1 VLAFATVSRNLAP
14 ALTAAAASP
23 ARSIV
28 MVGMPGAGKS
38 AIGRRLAARLGLPF
52 CDADTEIETAAG
64 LTVAEIFARYGEA
77 AFRDGE
83 RRVIARLIHDGPL
96 VLATGGGAYA
106 DATTRAAIREAGAL
120 AVWLRCRKE
129 TLLRR
134 VTGRDNRPL
143 FIGQDPSAVLDRLIA
158 ARHPLYAEAD
168 IVVDCTEEPPEITTR
183 RVAEAIEAQRPV
195 RRLTVPL
202 AGRAYEVLAGPG
214 LLARAGALMAPLLPA
229 RRVAVV
235 SDAHVAAWHGDTLRA
250 GLAAGEVELRTL
262 IEVPPGEASKDLA
275 TLGRVLD
282 GLLAAG
288 LDRRTGVVALGGG
301 VVGDLAGFAASV
313 AMRGVPFLQV
323 PTSLLAQVDSSVGGK
338 TGINL
343 PAGKNLAGAFHQPRL
358 VLADTDTLA
367 TLPAR
372 ELRAGWAEVAKH
384 GLIEGAMFGWCEAH
398 GAEAMAGDP
407 AALAHAVVESCRL
420 KGAVVAAD
428 EREEAP
434 DGGRALLNLGHTFGH
449 AIEAEAGYDGTLL
462 HGEAVAIGLVLAAE
476 LSAQLGHA
484 SPALGPRIA
493 AHLRGVGL
501 PARLS
506 DLPRRF
512 AVAALMA
519 RMRSDK
525 KARDGALRFVLLRA
539 PGEVFTADDVPAEVV
554 EEVLRQQGAA

>member
-1 VLAFATVSRNLAP
+1 VLAFAIVSRNLAP
-14 ALTAAAASP
+14 LLPAPSPSP

-52 CDADTEIETAAG
+52 RDADTEIEAAAG

-106 DATTRAAIREAGAL
+106 DATTRSAIREAGAL
-120 AVWLRCRKE
+120 AIWLRCRRE

-134 VTGRDNRPL
+134 VTGREHRPM
-143 FIGQDPSAVLDRLIA
+143 FVGQDPSAVLDRLMA

-168 IVVDCTEEPPEITTR
+168 IVVDCTEEPPDVTTR
-183 RVAEAIEAQRPV
+183 RVAEAIEAHRPI
-195 RRLTVPL
+195 RRLSVPL
-202 AGRAYEVLAGPG
+202 GGRAYEVHAGPG
-214 LLARAGALMAPLLPA
+214 LLARAGTLVAPLLPS

-235 SDAHVAAWHGDTLRA
+235 SDSHVAARHGAALRA
-250 GLAAGEVELRTL
+250 GLEAGGVELRTL
-262 IEVPPGEASKDLA
+262 VEVPPGEASKDLA
-275 TLGRVLD
+275 SLGRVLD
-282 GLLAAG
+282 ALLAAG
-288 LDRRTGVVALGGG
+288 LDRRTGIVALGGG
-301 VVGDLAGFAASV
+301 VVGDLAGFAAAV
-313 AMRGVPFLQV
+313 AMRGVPFFQV

-384 GLIEGAMFGWCEAH
+384 GLIEGALFGWCEAH
-398 GAEAMAGDP
+398 GAAAMAGD
-407 AALAHAVVESCRL
+407 AEALAHAVVESCRL

-428 EREEAP
+428 EREEAA

-476 LSAQLGHA
+476 LSARLGHA

-493 AHLRGVGL
+493 AHLRAVGL
-501 PARLS
+501 PARVS
-506 DLPRRF
+506 ELPRRF

-525 KARDGALRFVLLRA
+525 KARDGALRFVLLRG
-539 PGEVFTADDVPAEVV
+539 PGEVFTADDVAPEAV
-554 EEVLRQQGAA
+554 EEVLREQGAA